1 MVVRVFHGLYA
12 QIISLENLFRAWQ
25 EFKRGKRNKNDV
37 IAFERNLENNIFF
50 LHDQLVE
57 KSYKHGLYKDFYITD
72 PKLRHIYK
80 ASIFDRLIHHAVFI
94 VLNPLFEPTFIANSY
109 SCRKGYGA
117 HKGFKKLVLY
127 CRKLSKNYTKN
138 CWALKSDIRKFFDS
152 VDHAVFLEIISR
164 RIQDNDTL
172 LLLRGIIDS
181 YHTSFGKGIP
191 IGNLTSQLFT
201 NIYLNELDQFVK
213 HELRVHYYL
222 RYADDFIILH
232 KDKKL
237 LQKYL
242 LEIELFLEKFLQLK
256 VHPQKTLL
264 RRLDWGIDFVGY
276 VALPHYQ
283 VIRTKTKQRIFKNV
297 KKRMKQYENGT
308 IDKQRLKQSVAS
320 YLGVLKHAHAHKLET
335 SLKKIVD
342 KDYAIG

>member
-1 MVVRVFHGLYA
+1 M
-12 QIISLENLFRAWQ
+12 
-25 EFKRGKRNKNDV
+25 
-37 IAFERNLENNIFF
+37 AFERNLENNIFF
-50 LHDQLVE
+50 LHNQLVE
-57 KSYKHGLYKDFYITD
+57 KSYKHGSYEDFYITD

-80 ASIFDRLIHHAVFI
+80 ASIFDRLIHHAIFT
-94 VLNPLFEPTFIANSY
+94 VLNPLFEPTFIADSY

-127 CRKLSKNYTKN
+127 CRKISKNYTTN
-138 CWALKSDIRKFFDS
+138 CQALKSDIRKFFDS
-152 VDHAVFLEIISR
+152 VDHAVLLEIISR

-213 HELRVHYYL
+213 HELRAHYYL

-283 VIRTKTKQRIFKNV
+283 VIRTKTKKRIFKRV
-297 KKRMKQYENGT
+297 KERVKQYKSGI
-308 IDKQRLKQSVAS
+308 IDKQILRQSLAS
-320 YLGVLKHAHAHKLET
+320 YLGVLKHAHTHKLEK
-335 SLKKIVD
+335 SLKEIVD
-342 KDYAIG
+342 KEYLIG